1 MIENWPFYFKAHFGN
16 SIFTVILSYC
26 MDGLADNV
34 AKIMCELPCSRSQ
47 RVVVIMDGEI
57 ASRNSKKLP
66 CEGA

>member
-1 MIENWPFYFKAHFGN
+1 M
-16 SIFTVILSYC
+16 ILSYC

-34 AKIMCELPCSRSQ
+34 AKIMCELPWSRSQ
-47 RVVVIMDGEI
+47 RVVVIMDGGI